1 MEIGEKSMKALFSRH
16 SISRR
21 CCNRRLNFSNT
32 LTIDQLLPKHK
43 GYDFYVFNFKKLL
56 KSTMKY
62 HLTPTS
68 KAIKKKAENKCGK
81 GSRENG
87 TLIHCWWACKIHD
100 CPYKRGSHFQKQ
112 FLKRLNIKRHNIT

>member
-1 MEIGEKSMKALFSRH
+1 MEIGEKSMKALFISRH

-21 CCNRRLNFSNT
+21 FCNRRLNFSNT

-43 GYDFYVFNFKKLL
+43 GYDFYIFNFKKLL

-68 KAIKKKAENKCGK
+68 KAIIKKAENNKCGK
-81 GSRENG
+81 V
-87 TLIHCWWACKIHD
+87 K
-100 CPYKRGSHFQKQ
+100 
-112 FLKRLNIKRHNIT
+112 